1 MKKGWVKTRT
11 LGEDVTLKIE
21 CDVEDDD
28 RYYYVQLL
36 EGKTV
41 IIQGESDTYKG
52 IMRMVKDIID
62 KYKKGGID
70 EVS

>member
-1 MKKGWVKTRT
+1 MKKGWIKTRI

-21 CDVEDDD
+21 CDVEEDD

-70 EVS
+70 GLL